1 MENSCSISDLKNLKQ
16 QIENL
21 HENEQIEI
29 IKLLKKNEF
38 KYTLNNNG
46 TFIVMNKLSN
56 DIIEQINKLL
66 TFSKENNKK
75 LEEMIEIRNKYKN

>member
-46 TFIVMNKLSN
+46 TFIVMNKLSD
-56 DIIEQINKLL
+56 DIIDQINKLL